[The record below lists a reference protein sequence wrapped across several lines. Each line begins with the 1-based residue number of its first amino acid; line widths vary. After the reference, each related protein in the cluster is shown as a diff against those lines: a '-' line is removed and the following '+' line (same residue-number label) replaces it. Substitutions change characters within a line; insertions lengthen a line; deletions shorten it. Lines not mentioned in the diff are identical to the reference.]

1 MPNSAEN
8 ITKDYVVIQE
18 LDDFIE
24 NGNGDTEKLFAR
36 VLKRNMITTVQIKQ
50 DLQPLVKCP
59 SLACQFKSNFLKT
72 SAKVGLISFFL
83 FMAFYTFVEVC
94 GYAEALSVFK

>member
-8 ITKDYVVIQE
+8 IAKDYVVIQE

-24 NGNGDTEKLFAR
+24 NGSEGKDKLFAR
-36 VLKRNMITTVQIKQ
+36 VLKRNMITSIQIQ
-50 DLQPLVKCP
+50 RDLQPLTKCP
-59 SLACQFKSNFLKT
+59 SLACQFKTNFLKT
-72 SAKVGLISFFL
+72 SAKVGLISFFI

-94 GYAEALSVFK
+94 GYAEALMVFK